1 MVWCVVVKAAEGA
14 IELLICNSQYGM
26 HPDQLEGCTIAKS
39 ATATCRMQYHAWGPA
54 EPGVPGMS
62 SKASQAANCCKTA
75 ANTVQH
81 GLSSTY
87 CPTSPRTLQTSCDT
101 ACFDWPQPM
110 WGAAEPTCL
119 VAAEHIHASHLLN
132 SRHASHNCA
141 LFGQVEGSESQRHAA
156 AAVAG
161 SGSPCMPALTA
172 APTACP

>member
-1 MVWCVVVKAAEGA
+1 MACILISWKAARSQSQPRPLAACSIMLGGLQSQGCQVCHQKPA
-14 IELLICNSQYGM
+14 KQLIAARQ
-26 HPDQLEGCTIAKS
+26 QQT
-39 ATATCRMQYHAWGPA
+39 QF
-54 EPGVPGMS
+54 
-62 SKASQAANCCKTA
+62 SKACANCPAQT
-75 ANTVQH
+75 NQH